1 MRQARRYHHL
11 RMLFGLIH
19 LLRNS
24 AFIALFLFVM
34 KADSQSFLIVWGR
47 RLFLPFIAISVI
59 SIFLRWLSEKYEAE
73 DDHFHVYKGVFIR
86 SKQTVPFSKIQNISR
101 HTSIVHRILGVTS
114 LTFETGMD
122 GENSQI
128 KFTVVTHEE
137 ADKLEGML
145 REGITGD
152 IRGEVETEGRTIHF
166 TPGRKDIIKAAIT
179 SLSFL
184 VLISFGVSVYSKVS
198 DIWDVED
205 EALSLFQS
213 FLDSWP
219 IWLAGLTVVILLSV
233 LFGFLW
239 TYLKFSKYEISS
251 DQERIYIRK
260 GLLEETSFT
269 ISKERVQAIEIRQNL
284 MKRLTGVAAVTL
296 STVGDTEAGEEKDGA
311 NSLFPYIHVK
321 HACKIAEE
329 ILPDYTISLTMVPL
343 PREALWASL
352 LKPSWIW
359 MIASAALFYFKPELL
374 GLEKTWIILS
384 VIFLILVILG
394 RVSAFFNASYLIHGE
409 FIQFR
414 TGILGTRLFISKRSK
429 IIEAE
434 VTATRWQKAF
444 GLASIQIVNRGKPV
458 RHAGIENIPIQ
469 TASSFYSWFK
479 RRNDPNITG

>member
-19 LLRNS
+19 LLRNT

-47 RLFLPFIAISVI
+47 KLFLPFIAFSVI
-59 SIFLRWLSEKYEAE
+59 SIFLRWLFEKYEAA
-73 DDHFHVYKGVFIR
+73 DGHFHVYKGVFISSR
-86 SKQTVPFSKIQNISR
+86 QTVPFSKIQNISR

-122 GENSQI
+122 GGNSQI
-128 KFTVVTHEE
+128 KFPVVTHEE
-137 ADKLEGML
+137 ADKLEGAL
-145 REGITGD
+145 REGIPGD
-152 IRGEVETEGRTIHF
+152 IRGEDGIEGRTIHF
-166 TPGRKDIIKAAIT
+166 TPGRKDIIKAALT

-184 VLISFGVSVYSKVS
+184 VLISFGVSVYTKAS
-198 DIWDVED
+198 DIWDVKEG
-205 EALSLFQS
+205 ALSFFQG

-233 LFGFLW
+233 IFGFLW
-239 TYLKFSKYEISS
+239 TYLKYGKYEISS

-311 NSLFPYIHVK
+311 NSLFPYLPVNL
-321 HACKIAEE
+321 ACKIAEE
-329 ILPDYTISLTMVPL
+329 ILPDYSISQTMIPL
-343 PREALWASL
+343 PRKALWAIL
-352 LKPSWIW
+352 LTPSWIW
-359 MIASAALFYFKPELL
+359 MMASAALFYFKPEIL
-374 GLEKTWIILS
+374 GFEKTWIILT
-384 VIFLILVILG
+384 VILFILVVLG
-394 RVSAFFNASYLIHGE
+394 RVSAFFNARYLIHGE

-414 TGILGTRLFISKRSK
+414 TGILGTRVFISKRSK
-429 IIEAE
+429 IIQAE
-434 VTATRWQKAF
+434 ITATRWQKAF
-444 GLASIQIVNRGKPV
+444 GLASIQTVNRGKPV
-458 RHAGIENIPIQ
+458 QHAGIKNVPAQ
-469 TASSFYSWFK
+469 TANSFYSWYK
-479 RRNDPNITG
+479 RRNNRVKTR